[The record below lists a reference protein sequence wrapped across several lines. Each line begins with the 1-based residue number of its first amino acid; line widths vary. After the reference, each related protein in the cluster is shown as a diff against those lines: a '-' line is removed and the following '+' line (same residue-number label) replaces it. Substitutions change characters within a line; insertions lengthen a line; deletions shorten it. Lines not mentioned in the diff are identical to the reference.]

1 MDKRDLNRM
10 FDALSPAP
18 GREAELLD
26 GLLRDGVRRK
36 RPMKNWKRVVLGVAA
51 AALLVTGAAAATGPE
66 LLERLT
72 IQLFS
77 GTNGTEKGY
86 TVSGSPMMKYPLSA
100 FSPELLA
107 ASEGRESPC
116 APVSLSFDTWQE
128 VRDFLGEGI
137 PCVWPGDG
145 ENWDGWFQVILFHT
159 EYGVL
164 WGIDII
170 GSDLKEIGAEVEIQI
185 RTELWP
191 GSNASAGLGLAEGS
205 LEPLDSYTMS
215 NGAVA
220 EIVQYRGP
228 EDFPHQNCTG
238 YFMREGILYKVTAL
252 KAPFTEGTES
262 QLKEILDSFRS

>member
-1 MDKRDLNRM
+1 MDRHELNRM
-10 FDALSPAP
+10 FDGLAP
-18 GREAELLD
+18 GSQRERELLKKLRQED
-26 GLLRDGVRRK
+26 GGRSKPV
-36 RPMKNWKRVVLGVAA
+36 KNWKQIVAAAAA
-51 AALLVTGAAAATGPE
+51 AALLVTGAAAAAGPE

-72 IQLFS
+72 IQLFF
-77 GTNGTEKGY
+77 GANGTDEGY
-86 TVSGSPMMKYPLSA
+86 TVSGSPMTKYPLSA

-107 ASEGRESPC
+107 ASEGREGPC
-116 APVSLSFDTWQE
+116 APVSLIFDTWEE
-128 VRDFLGEGI
+128 VKTFLGEGI

-145 ENWDGWFQVILFHT
+145 ENWNGWFQVILFHT

-170 GSDLKEIGAEVEIQI
+170 GSDLKEIGAEVEITI
-185 RTELWP
+185 RTELWR
-191 GSNASAGLGLAEGS
+191 GSGASGGLGLAEGS

-252 KAPFTEGTES
+252 KAPFAEGTES